1 MNHLL
6 SYPVKKGDPTWP
18 GNPTFELTANTSISH
33 GDVANTAM
41 IHLFNHYGTH
51 IDGPLHFYSGGL
63 PLCRLPLERFLYE
76 KPFLAH
82 IPKGPEEK
90 IEPEDLSP
98 YEKEIE
104 DSDLLLIRTGFWRIR
119 EEDSKTY
126 ENHGP
131 AVSSR
136 TAKYLVERFP
146 DLKAIA
152 LDFVSLASY
161 SDSADG
167 DLAHQ
172 HMLGM
177 YHDHFICIIEDV
189 NLSQAPS
196 GRLISA
202 AAIPLMIEGIDS
214 SPVTMWA
221 RW

>member
-76 KPFLAH
+76 KPFLVH

-98 YEKEIE
+98 YEKGIE
-104 DSDLLLIRTGFWRIR
+104 DSDLLLIRTGFWKIR
-119 EEDSKTY
+119 REDPKTY

-131 AVSSR
+131 AVGSR

-146 DLKAIA
+146 NLKAVA

-172 HMLGM
+172 YMLGK
-177 YHDHFICIIEDV
+177 YHEHIICIIEVV
-189 NLSQAPS
+189 NLSLAPS

-221 RW
+221 KW

>member
-1 MNHLL
+1 MNYLL

-33 GDVANTAM
+33 GDAANTAM

-63 PLCRLPLERFLYE
+63 PLYRLPLERFLYE

-104 DSDLLLIRTGFWRIR
+104 DSDLLLIRTGFWKIR
-119 EEDSKTY
+119 EEDPKTY

-146 DLKAIA
+146 NLKAIA

-172 HMLGM
+172 YMLGM
-177 YHDHFICIIEDV
+177 YHDYFICIIEDV
-189 NLSQAPS
+189 NLSHAPS

>member
-33 GDVANTAM
+33 GDAANTAM

-76 KPFLAH
+76 KPFLAD
-82 IPKGPEEK
+82 ISKGPEEK

-98 YEKEIE
+98 YDKEIE
-104 DSDLLLIRTGFWRIR
+104 DSDLLLIRTGFWKIR
-119 EEDSKTY
+119 KEDLGTY

-146 DLKAIA
+146 SLKAIA

-161 SDSADG
+161 NDSADG

-172 HMLGM
+172 YMLGM

-189 NLSQAPS
+189 NLSQTPS

-221 RW
+221 KW

>member
-6 SYPVKKGDPTWP
+6 SYSVKKGDPTWP

-33 GDVANTAM
+33 GDAANTAM

-63 PLCRLPLERFLYE
+63 PLCSLPLERFLYE
-76 KPFLAH
+76 KPFLAD

-98 YEKEIE
+98 YDKEIE
-104 DSDLLLIRTGFWRIR
+104 DSDLLLIRTGFWKIR
-119 EEDSKTY
+119 EEAPGTY

-136 TAKYLVERFP
+136 AAKYLVERFP

-167 DLAHQ
+167 NLAHQ

-189 NLSQAPS
+189 NLRQAPS

-202 AAIPLMIEGIDS
+202 AAIPLMIEEIDS

-221 RW
+221 QW

>member
-18 GNPTFELTANTSISH
+18 GNPPFELTANTSISH
-33 GDVANTAM
+33 GDAANTAM

-51 IDGPLHFYSGGL
+51 IDGPLHFYSCGL
-63 PLCRLPLERFLYE
+63 PLCRLSLERFLYE
-76 KPFLAH
+76 KPFLAD

-90 IEPEDLSP
+90 IQPEDLFL
-98 YEKEIE
+98 YNKEIE
-104 DSDLLLIRTGFWRIR
+104 NSDLLLIRTGFWKIR
-119 EEDSKTY
+119 KEDPKTY

-136 TAKYLVERFP
+136 SAEYLAERFP
-146 DLKAIA
+146 NLKAIA

-161 SDSADG
+161 SDPADG

-177 YHDHFICIIEDV
+177 YHAHFICIIEDV

-202 AAIPLMIEGIDS
+202 AAIPLMIEEIDS